1 MQIELG
7 APVLTSDGQDA
18 GRIDKLI
25 LDARRLVA
33 SAVVLRQG
41 GLLHKDI
48 QAPLSELAVSP
59 TGDLLLTYTADIV
72 RDMPTYSPPGSGG
85 FGSDAGVSAD
95 TAAMLAQY
103 ELEHAVIGAG
113 SAVKAHDGK
122 KVGAVHRLAFE
133 LPGGRPTR
141 LIIRRGLLVAEE
153 VELPVALLAG
163 AGQGELA
170 LSIPADEVE
179 ALVKLRPGLDVY
191 ASDEVCLGSVVTR
204 YGEHVQVSG
213 VDGRHPPF
221 VPLAAVRQVAADR
234 VVLAVDS
241 GQAAL
246 WRSLPEAAA
255 AAELRPLH
263 PEPPADGAVGS

>member
-1 MQIELG
+1 MHIELG
-7 APVLTSDGQDA
+7 APVATSDGHDA

-25 LDARRLVA
+25 LDARRLTV
-33 SAVVLRQG
+33 SAVVMRQG

-59 TGDLLLTYTADIV
+59 AGDLHLTYTADIV
-72 RDMPTYSPPGSGG
+72 RDMPNYSPPGSGG
-85 FGSDAGVSAD
+85 FGSGAGVSAD
-95 TAAMLAQY
+95 TAAMLAQH

-133 LPGGRPTR
+133 LPGGRLTR
-141 LIIRRGLLVAEE
+141 LIVRRGLLVTEE
-153 VELPVALLAG
+153 VELPVMLLAG

-170 LSIPADEVE
+170 LSIPSDEVE
-179 ALVKLRPGLDVY
+179 TMVKLRPGLDVY

-213 VDGRHPPF
+213 VDGRHPLY
-221 VPLAAVRQVAADR
+221 VPLAAVRQVADGR
-234 VVLAVDS
+234 VVLGVDS
-241 GQAAL
+241 GRAAQ
-246 WRSLPEAAA
+246 WRALPAAAA

-263 PEPPADGAVGS
+263 PEPPPADEAGL